1 MEQSYLSVSSAKS
14 VLDALRDQVIY
25 ARSNYE
31 AVLKQFQYGM
41 ANSVDIMDANTLL
54 VTAERQLSDAGY
66 TYQLAILKLN
76 RSQGVFLSSLEENGT
91 L

>member
-1 MEQSYLSVSSAKS
+1 
-14 VLDALRDQVIY
+14 
-25 ARSNYE
+25 
-31 AVLKQFQYGM
+31 VLKQFQHGV

-54 VTAERQLSDAGY
+54 VTAERQFSDADY

-76 RSQGVFLSSLEENGT
+76 RSQGVFLSLLEEKGI